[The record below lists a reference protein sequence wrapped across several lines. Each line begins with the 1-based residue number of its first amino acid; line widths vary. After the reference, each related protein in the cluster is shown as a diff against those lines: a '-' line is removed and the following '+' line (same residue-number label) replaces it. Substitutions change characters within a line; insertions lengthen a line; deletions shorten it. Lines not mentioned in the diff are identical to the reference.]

1 MQNLIPLEIKF
12 KIESGEKIAFL
23 WNSNGSKNNEEIINF
38 SSKSEKIE
46 EKKLQVLFD
55 TIIKALKGK
64 RKIIVTMQKECENW
78 KNQQIYK
85 VANKIKQ
92 DLEKQIREIEKLT
105 STKPSGS
112 K

>member
-12 KIESGEKIAFL
+12 KIQSGEKIAFL
-23 WNSNGSKNNEEIINF
+23 WNSNGSKNNEAIINF
-38 SSKSEKIE
+38 SSKNEKDE
-46 EKKLQVLFD
+46 EKKLQALFD
-55 TIIKALKGK
+55 TIIKTLKGK
-64 RKIIVTMQKECENW
+64 RKIIVTMQKKCENW

-92 DLEKQIREIEKLT
+92 DLEQQIREIGRLT
-105 STKPSGS
+105 SKIPSGL